1 MRLFAAPDA
10 QGRTRF
16 VGEVPRGAACDC
28 ICPVCASPL
37 VAKQGGVKEWHF
49 AHEASQER
57 VECEVGAMNMLR
69 RLAAEV
75 LQADGVPLFP
85 PYRQELRS
93 RWTIARELVQWDAQ
107 IVAGSAQWSTS
118 GLASAPFLR
127 GLLTTSTSF
136 EAHIDISETYVRRT
150 GFTGANASLVFW
162 LPMPRQEDLFD
173 RHALELHIRT
183 KGYWFWQHHP
193 DIEGRL
199 QAAQLKLEQADRAAV
214 ERDEER
220 WQILQGSRALAENP
234 AHPPVTSDHE
244 EVPDWLPGLKPNTAL
259 LCYALKDGQGNW
271 VLYSRHDGTYRLVP
285 YPPAP
290 EGWDELFPP
299 SVGTPDKDGGYA
311 VPNFVGAVLFLA
323 PRSFGTGSPTTPSG
337 VTREFERIDQSKRP
351 G

>member
-16 VGEVPRGAACDC
+16 VSEVPRGAACGC
-28 ICPVCASPL
+28 FCPVCASPL

-75 LQADGVPLFP
+75 LQADGDPVFP
-85 PYRQELRS
+85 PYRQELSS
-93 RWTIARELVQWDAQ
+93 RLTIARELVQWDAQ
-107 IVAGSAQWSTS
+107 VVPGSAQWSTS
-118 GLASAPFLR
+118 GQASAPFLR
-127 GLLTTSTSF
+127 GLLSTGTHF
-136 EAHIDISETYVRRT
+136 EARIEISEMHVRRI
-150 GFTGANASLVFW
+150 GGDGPDAAVIFW
-162 LPMPRQEDLFD
+162 LPMPRPEDLLD
-173 RHALELHIRT
+173 RQVLEMHIRT

-193 DIEGRL
+193 DVEGRL